1 MSDKILHW
9 IPAHRHELTRM
20 LIKEI
25 IMRTNVGSSKFKA
38 IDLFAGPGGLS
49 LGLTAAGFEVVA
61 AVELDPDAGKTYRNN
76 IGNHTEIQDI
86 TKFKPKTLHQKLI
99 DSNVLK
105 EDEKISLIA
114 GGPPCPGFSL
124 IGRSKISDLIK
135 NKKGTYKNNKEWRH
149 RFIDDPRNNLFLEFV
164 KYVKQFKP
172 DYFIMENVSGM
183 TSYQIEADPVVE
195 VIKKKFTG
203 YNVEEKVLSAADFGV
218 PQDRK
223 RIIFIGTK
231 KGLRKCE
238 FPVPNHETKRLNA
251 LDAIQD
257 LIEVAPTRNGI
268 AEVKYKNSN
277 SKGALFRK
285 QMRDWICH
293 RPNGELI
300 DGKSPHKTCHWTRKV
315 NDRDKVIFPFI
326 RSGSPSI
333 SRGSIRFPHSHPK
346 QIYGDIYP
354 GQWSSVL
361 VPSFKKAKLK
371 TSTVDER
378 HYVENRK
385 GTKWVMY
392 PSKNFKDKMRRIRW
406 NEPAPTVVAHLAKDG
421 YMFIHPFHDRTIT
434 VREAARFQSFPDSFE
449 FSGSMTSQFRQVGNA
464 VPPLLAK
471 RLGEAVID
479 SIKQNKTLT

>member
-1 MSDKILHW
+1 MTRVLIRGGAV
-9 IPAHRHELTRM
+9 AHVVKGNKPR
-20 LIKEI
+20 
-25 IMRTNVGSSKFKA
+25 A

-49 LGLTAAGFEVVA
+49 LGLTAAGFEVIA

-86 TKFKPKTLHQKLI
+86 TKFKPKTLHKKLI
-99 DSNVLK
+99 DSGVLV
-105 EDEKISLIA
+105 EGEQISLIA

-172 DYFIMENVSGM
+172 EYFIMENVSGM
-183 TSYQIEADPVVE
+183 TSYQIENDPVVE
-195 VIKKKFTG
+195 VIKKKFTA
-203 YNVEEKVLSAADFGV
+203 YNVEERILSAADFGV

-223 RIIFIGTK
+223 RIIFIGSK
-231 KGLRKCE
+231 KGLKKCD
-238 FPVPNHETKRLNA
+238 FPDPIQKTNKLTA

-257 LIEVAPTRNGI
+257 LIEIPPSKKGL
-268 AEVKYKNSN
+268 AEVKYKNSK
-277 SKGALFRK
+277 SKGANYRK
-285 QMRDWICH
+285 VMRDWVCK
-293 RPNGELI
+293 RSNGDLVN
-300 DGKSPHKTCHWTRKV
+300 GKSTQKTSHWTRKV
-315 NDRDKVIFPFI
+315 NDRDKVIFPLI
-326 RSGSPSI
+326 KSGSPSI
-333 SRGSIRFPHSHPK
+333 SRGSIRFPSSSPK

-354 GQWSSVL
+354 SQWSSVL
-361 VPSFKKAKLK
+361 VPGFNKAKLK

-378 HYVENRK
+378 HYVQNKK

-421 YMFIHPFHDRTIT
+421 YMFIHPFHNRTIT

-471 RLGEAVID
+471 RLGEAVLD
-479 SIKQNKTLT
+479 SIKKTRS